1 LSGLLLER
9 LGRLDKAAEQ
19 SGRSQSQ
26 EAEFR
31 LDRAFD
37 RTDLLSDVMSIAF
50 GRELAGLLIAVGTA
64 MAWARPTVRRNPP
77 EKWVNNPVE
86 FDQAVRAANLI
97 FEALRPPGDPSPR
110 REHSNWH
117 GPIASEML
125 LTITRG
131 DSKAHFFGMESELI
145 RSLLGPEIVK
155 RIKVEE
161 PKS

>member
-1 LSGLLLER
+1 LVWLGGYNATIATFRFVGVVPVLMYAGGTPKVFFTYQLLV
-9 LGRLDKAAEQ
+9 AV
-19 SGRSQSQ
+19 S
-26 EAEFR
+26 
-31 LDRAFD
+31 
-37 RTDLLSDVMSIAF
+37 
-50 GRELAGLLIAVGTA
+50 ELAGLLIAVGTA
-64 MAWARPTVRRNPP
+64 MAWARPTVQRNPP